1 MNFKDLI
8 LNIVNDKN
16 YKPMTIDEMLKYLDC
31 DKYIKKDVKKIIK
44 KLAKENEIKISSKNK
59 IHPLSNDDKSLIG
72 EISLAQGGYGFF
84 ISDNNEY
91 KDVFI
96 SQNNLNSANDKDRV
110 KIEIIKEKEYGKNA
124 EGKVAEIL
132 QRNTSQIVGLYKKN
146 KGFGFVISDRDNL
159 SSDIYIDEKFSKKA
173 KNNDKVVC
181 EIIKYP
187 KNGSPEGKIL
197 EVLGN
202 KNDFNVDVL
211 SIIRSYGLKDNFS
224 KKTKKEA
231 VFIEKEV
238 DVSKQKDRKDLRD
251 LFTVTIDGRDSKDFD
266 DAISIEKDEEDFI
279 LYVHI
284 ADVSHYVKENSE
296 IDKEAYQR
304 GNSTYLYNIVLPML
318 PEELSNGICSLN
330 PNENRLALS
339 LKMRINKLGK
349 VVDYKIYKSMIK
361 SNYRLVYDDVNDY
374 LDNKDKVYDDEILIE
389 KLELFDKLYKI
400 LKNKREKRGAIDFN
414 FTESQIDVNEKGDVL
429 NISIFERGSAN
440 KMIEEFMLV
449 SNETIASLFAYMDF
463 PSLYRIH
470 EKPKDEKVESFKNIL
485 NTLGYN
491 IKGKELHPKDFQEI
505 LKEVSG
511 KDDESLVNMLML
523 RTMRKAKYANYM
535 DIHFGLATKYYT
547 HFTAPIRRYPD
558 LIVHRLVKDFLDNK
572 FENISQS
579 SLEKQLAKNAEHLSI
594 TERNSEECERDV
606 EDLYKCKYMKKYIG
620 EKFQGIISSI
630 TDFGIFIEL
639 ENTVEGCFMYKF
651 SDDHFEYIEQKLSC
665 INRDNNKRYKIG
677 QKVLIEVKNVDLEK
691 RNIDFDLLE
700 GLFENTSK

>member
-8 LNIVNDKN
+8 INIVNDKN
-16 YKPMTIDEMLKYLDC
+16 YKPMTIDEMLRYLDC

-59 IHPLSNDDKSLIG
+59 IHPLSNDDKSLMG

-91 KDVFI
+91 MDVFI

-124 EGKVAEIL
+124 EGKVVEIL
-132 QRNTSQIVGLYKKN
+132 HRNTSQIVGLYKKN
-146 KGFGFVISDRDNL
+146 KGFGFVISDKDNL

-187 KNGSPEGKIL
+187 KNGSPEGRIV

-238 DVSKQKDRKDLRD
+238 DISKQKDRKDLID

-349 VVDYKIYKSMIK
+349 VVDYKIYKSIIK

-374 LDNKDKVYDDEILIE
+374 LDNEDKVYDDEILIE
-389 KLELFDKLYKI
+389 KLELFDNLYKI

-523 RTMRKAKYANYM
+523 RTMRKAKYANYR

-558 LIVHRLVKDFLDNK
+558 LIVHRLVKDFVDNK

-620 EKFQGIISSI
+620 EKFQGIISTI

-665 INRDNNKRYKIG
+665 VNRDNNKRYKIG

-700 GLFENTSK
+700 EEFENFS

>member
-8 LNIVNDKN
+8 INIVNDKN
-16 YKPMTIDEMLKYLDC
+16 YKPMTIDEMLRYLDC

-59 IHPLSNDDKSLIG
+59 IHPLSNDDKSLMG

-91 KDVFI
+91 MDVFI

-124 EGKVAEIL
+124 EGKVVEIL

-146 KGFGFVISDRDNL
+146 KGFGFVISDKDNL

-187 KNGSPEGKIL
+187 KNGSPEGRIV

-238 DVSKQKDRKDLRD
+238 DISKQKDRKDLID

-349 VVDYKIYKSMIK
+349 VVDYKIYKSIIK

-374 LDNKDKVYDDEILIE
+374 LDNEDKVYDDEILIE
-389 KLELFDKLYKI
+389 KLELFDNLYKI

-523 RTMRKAKYANYM
+523 RTMRKAKYANYR

-558 LIVHRLVKDFLDNK
+558 LIVHRLVKDFVDNK

-665 INRDNNKRYKIG
+665 VNRDNNKRYKIG

-700 GLFENTSK
+700 EEFENFS

>member
-8 LNIVNDKN
+8 INIVNDKN
-16 YKPMTIDEMLKYLDC
+16 YKPMTIDEMLRYLDC

-59 IHPLSNDDKSLIG
+59 IHPLSNDDKSLMG

-91 KDVFI
+91 MDVFI

-124 EGKVAEIL
+124 EGKVVEIL

-146 KGFGFVISDRDNL
+146 KGFGFVISDKDNL

-187 KNGSPEGKIL
+187 KNGSPEGRIV

-231 VFIEKEV
+231 VFIDKEV
-238 DVSKQKDRKDLRD
+238 DITKEKDRKDLRD

-349 VVDYKIYKSMIK
+349 VVDYKIYKSIIK

-374 LDNKDKVYDDEILIE
+374 LDNEDKVYDDEILIE
-389 KLELFDKLYKI
+389 KLELFDNLYKI

-523 RTMRKAKYANYM
+523 RTMRKAKYANYR

-558 LIVHRLVKDFLDNK
+558 LIVHRLVKDFIDNK
-572 FENISQS
+572 LENISQS
-579 SLEKQLAKNAEHLSI
+579 SLEKQLEKNAEHLSI
-594 TERNSEECERDV
+594 TERNSEACERDV

-665 INRDNNKRYKIG
+665 VNRDNNKRYKIG

-700 GLFENTSK
+700 EEFENFS

>member
-8 LNIVNDKN
+8 INIVNDKN
-16 YKPMTIDEMLKYLDC
+16 YKPMTIDEMLRYLDC

-59 IHPLSNDDKSLIG
+59 IHPLSNEDKSLIG

-91 KDVFI
+91 MDVFI

-124 EGKVAEIL
+124 EGKVVEIL

-146 KGFGFVISDRDNL
+146 KGFGFVISDKDNL

-187 KNGSPEGKIL
+187 KNGSPEGRIV

-238 DVSKQKDRKDLRD
+238 DISKQNDRKDLRD

-349 VVDYKIYKSMIK
+349 VVDYKIYKSIIK

-389 KLELFDKLYKI
+389 KLELFDNLYKI
-400 LKNKREKRGAIDFN
+400 LKNKREKRGSIDFN

-523 RTMRKAKYANYM
+523 RTMRKAKYANYR

-558 LIVHRLVKDFLDNK
+558 LIVHRLVKDFVDNK

-620 EKFQGIISSI
+620 EKFQGIISTI

-651 SDDHFEYIEQKLSC
+651 SDAHFEYIEQKLSC
-665 INRDNNKRYKIG
+665 VNRDNNKRYKIG

-700 GLFENTSK
+700 EEFENFS

>member
-8 LNIVNDKN
+8 INIVNDKN
-16 YKPMTIDEMLKYLDC
+16 YKPMTIDEMLRYLDC

-59 IHPLSNDDKSLIG
+59 IHPLSNDDKSLMG

-84 ISDNNEY
+84 ISDNKEY

-124 EGKVAEIL
+124 EGKVVEIL

-146 KGFGFVISDRDNL
+146 KGFGFVISDKDNL

-187 KNGSPEGKIL
+187 KNGSPEGRIV

-238 DVSKQKDRKDLRD
+238 DISKQKDRKDLRD

-284 ADVSHYVKENSE
+284 ADVSHYVRENSE

-349 VVDYKIYKSMIK
+349 VVDYKIYKSIIK

-374 LDNKDKVYDDEILIE
+374 LDNEDKVYDDEILIE
-389 KLELFDKLYKI
+389 KLELFDNLYKI
-400 LKNKREKRGAIDFN
+400 LKNKREKRGSIDFN

-429 NISIFERGSAN
+429 NISILERGSAN

-523 RTMRKAKYANYM
+523 RTMRKAKYTNYR

-558 LIVHRLVKDFLDNK
+558 LIVHRLVKDFIDNK
-572 FENISQS
+572 LENISQS
-579 SLEKQLAKNAEHLSI
+579 SLEKQLEKNAEHLSI

-639 ENTVEGCFMYKF
+639 ENTVEGCFIYKF

-665 INRDNNKRYKIG
+665 VNRDNNKRYKIG

-700 GLFENTSK
+700 EEFENFS

>member
-1 MNFKDLI
+1 MNFNDLI
-8 LNIVNDKN
+8 LNIVNDEN
-16 YKPMTIDEMLKYLDC
+16 YKPMTIKEMLKYLDC

-44 KLAKENEIKISSKNK
+44 NMAKDNEIKISSKKK
-59 IHPLSNDDKSLIG
+59 IHPLNIEDKSLIG

-84 ISDNNEY
+84 ISDNKDY

-96 SQNNLNSANDKDRV
+96 SQKNLNSANNKDRV
-110 KIEIIKEKEYGKNA
+110 KIKIIKNKEYGKNA
-124 EGKVAEIL
+124 EGKVVEIIE
-132 QRNTSQIVGLYKKN
+132 RSANKIVGLYQKN
-146 KGFGFVISDRDNL
+146 KGFGFVISDND
-159 SSDIYIDEKFSKKA
+159 SFSTDIYVDEKYSKKA
-173 KNNDKVVC
+173 KTNDKVVV

-187 KNGSPEGKIL
+187 KNGSPEGKII

-202 KNDFNVDVL
+202 KNDSNIDL
-211 SIIRSYGLKDNFS
+211 YSIIRSHGLKDTFS

-231 VFIEKEV
+231 VFIEKDV
-238 DVSKQKDRKDLRD
+238 DLEKVKDRKDLRD

-266 DAISIEKDEEDFI
+266 DAISIEKDDENYI

-284 ADVSHYVKENSE
+284 ADVSHYVKEKSA
-296 IDKEAYQR
+296 IDKEAYER
-304 GNSTYLYNIVLPML
+304 GNSTYLYNLVLPML

-339 LKMRINKLGK
+339 LKMKINDLGK
-349 VVDYKIYKSMIK
+349 VVDYKIYKSIIK

-374 LDNKDKVYDDEILIE
+374 LEGKEKSYEDEILLE
-389 KLELFDKLYKI
+389 KLNLFDELYKI
-400 LKNKREKRGAIDFN
+400 LKIKREKRGSIDFN
-414 FTESQIDVNEKGDVL
+414 FTESQIDVSDDGDVL
-429 NISIFERGSAN
+429 NISTLERGPAN
-440 KMIEEFMLV
+440 KMIEEFMLI
-449 SNETIASLFAYMDF
+449 SNETIASLFAFMDF

-491 IKGKELHPKDFQEI
+491 IRGKELHPKDFQEI

-523 RTMRKAKYANYM
+523 RTMTKAKYVNYR

-558 LIVHRLVKDFLDNK
+558 LIVHRLVKDFVDNK
-572 FENISQS
+572 LGTINQA
-579 SLEKQLAKNAEHLSI
+579 SLEKKLSKNAVHLSI

-606 EDLYKCKYMKKYIG
+606 EDLYKCKYMKKFIG
-620 EKFQGIISSI
+620 EKFEGIISSI
-630 TDFGIFIEL
+630 TDFGIFVEL

-651 SDDHFEYIEQKLSC
+651 SNNHFEYIENKLTC
-665 INRDNNKRYKIG
+665 VNTDNNKRYKIG

-691 RNIDFDLLE
+691 RNIDFDLME
-700 GLFENTSK
+700 GLFENTGK

>member
-8 LNIVNDKN
+8 INIVNDKN
-16 YKPMTIDEMLKYLDC
+16 YKPMTTDEMLRYLDC

-59 IHPLSNDDKSLIG
+59 IHPLSNDDKSLMG

-91 KDVFI
+91 MDVFI

-124 EGKVAEIL
+124 EGKVVEIL

-146 KGFGFVISDRDNL
+146 KGFGFVISDKDNL

-187 KNGSPEGKIL
+187 KNGSLEGRIV

-238 DVSKQKDRKDLRD
+238 DISKQKDRKDLRD

-266 DAISIEKDEEDFI
+266 DAISIEKDKEDFI

-339 LKMRINKLGK
+339 LKMRINKSGK
-349 VVDYKIYKSMIK
+349 VVDYKIYKSIIK

-389 KLELFDKLYKI
+389 KLELFDNLYKI

-523 RTMRKAKYANYM
+523 RTMRKAKYANYR

-665 INRDNNKRYKIG
+665 VNRDNNKRYKIG

-700 GLFENTSK
+700 EEFENFS

>member
-16 YKPMTIDEMLKYLDC
+16 YKPMTIDEMLRYLDC

-59 IHPLSNDDKSLIG
+59 IHPLSNDDKSLMG

-124 EGKVAEIL
+124 EGKVVEIL

-146 KGFGFVISDRDNL
+146 KGFGFVISDKDNL

-231 VFIEKEV
+231 VFIEKEI

-349 VVDYKIYKSMIK
+349 VVDYKIYKSIIK

-374 LDNKDKVYDDEILIE
+374 LDNKDKVYDDEILIG
-389 KLELFDKLYKI
+389 KLELFDNLYKI

-523 RTMRKAKYANYM
+523 RTMRKAKYANYR

-558 LIVHRLVKDFLDNK
+558 LIVHRLVKDFVDNK

-651 SDDHFEYIEQKLSC
+651 SDDHFDYIEEKLSC
-665 INRDNNKRYKIG
+665 VNRDNNKRYKIG

-700 GLFENTSK
+700 EEFENFS

>member
-8 LNIVNDKN
+8 INIVNDKN
-16 YKPMTIDEMLKYLDC
+16 YKPMTIDEILRYLDC

-59 IHPLSNDDKSLIG
+59 IHPLSNDDKSLMG

-91 KDVFI
+91 MDVFI

-124 EGKVAEIL
+124 EGKVVEIL
-132 QRNTSQIVGLYKKN
+132 QRNTNQIVGLYKKN

-187 KNGSPEGKIL
+187 KNGSPEGKIV

-231 VFIEKEV
+231 IFIEKEV
-238 DVSKQKDRKDLRD
+238 DISKQKDRKDLRD

-284 ADVSHYVKENSE
+284 ADVSHYVRENSE

-349 VVDYKIYKSMIK
+349 VVDYKIYKSIIK

-374 LDNKDKVYDDEILIE
+374 LDNEDKVYDDEILIE
-389 KLELFDKLYKI
+389 KLELFDNLYKI
-400 LKNKREKRGAIDFN
+400 LKNKREKRGSIDFN

-429 NISIFERGSAN
+429 NISILERGSAN

-523 RTMRKAKYANYM
+523 RTMRKAKYTNYR

-558 LIVHRLVKDFLDNK
+558 LIVHRLVKDFIDNK
-572 FENISQS
+572 LENISQS
-579 SLEKQLAKNAEHLSI
+579 SLEKQLEKNAEHLSI

-639 ENTVEGCFMYKF
+639 ENTVEGCFMYKDRK
-651 SDDHFEYIEQKLSC
+651 S
-665 INRDNNKRYKIG
+665 
-677 QKVLIEVKNVDLEK
+677 VV
-691 RNIDFDLLE
+691 
-700 GLFENTSK
+700 

>member
-8 LNIVNDKN
+8 INIVNDKN
-16 YKPMTIDEMLKYLDC
+16 YKPMTIDEMLRYLDC

-59 IHPLSNDDKSLIG
+59 IHPLSNDDKSLMG

-91 KDVFI
+91 MDVFI

-124 EGKVAEIL
+124 EGKVVEIL

-146 KGFGFVISDRDNL
+146 KGFGFVISDKDNL

-187 KNGSPEGKIL
+187 KNGSPEGRIV

-211 SIIRSYGLKDNFS
+211 SIIRSYGLKDDFS

-238 DVSKQKDRKDLRD
+238 DISKQKDRKDLID

-349 VVDYKIYKSMIK
+349 VVDYKIYKSIIK

-374 LDNKDKVYDDEILIE
+374 LDNKEKVYDDEILIE
-389 KLELFDKLYKI
+389 KLELFDNLYKI

-440 KMIEEFMLV
+440 KMIEEFMLI

-523 RTMRKAKYANYM
+523 RTMRKAKYANYR

-620 EKFQGIISSI
+620 EKFQGIISTI

-665 INRDNNKRYKIG
+665 VNRDNNKRYKIG
-677 QKVLIEVKNVDLEK
+677 QKVLIEVKNLDLEK

-700 GLFENTSK
+700 EEFENFS

>member
-8 LNIVNDKN
+8 INIVNDKN
-16 YKPMTIDEMLKYLDC
+16 YKPMTIDEMLRYLDC

-59 IHPLSNDDKSLIG
+59 IHPLSNDDKSLMG

-91 KDVFI
+91 MDVFI

-124 EGKVAEIL
+124 EGKVVEIL

-146 KGFGFVISDRDNL
+146 KGFGFVISDKDNL

-187 KNGSPEGKIL
+187 KNGSPEGRIV

-238 DVSKQKDRKDLRD
+238 DISKQKDRKDLRD

-266 DAISIEKDEEDFI
+266 DAISIEKDKEDFI

-349 VVDYKIYKSMIK
+349 VVDYKIYKSIIK

-374 LDNKDKVYDDEILIE
+374 LDNKEKVYDDEILIE
-389 KLELFDKLYKI
+389 KLELFDNLYKI

-523 RTMRKAKYANYM
+523 RTMRKAKYANYR

-620 EKFQGIISSI
+620 EKFQGIISTI

-651 SDDHFEYIEQKLSC
+651 SEDHFEYIEQKLSC
-665 INRDNNKRYKIG
+665 VNRDNNKRYKIG

-691 RNIDFDLLE
+691 RNIDFDLME

>member
-8 LNIVNDKN
+8 LNIVNDEN
-16 YKPMTIDEMLKYLDC
+16 YKPMTIKEMLKYLDC

-44 KLAKENEIKISSKNK
+44 NMAKDNEIKISSKKK
-59 IHPLSNDDKSLIG
+59 IHPLNIEDKSLIG

-84 ISDNNEY
+84 ISDNKDY

-96 SQNNLNSANDKDRV
+96 SQKNLNSANNKDRV
-110 KIEIIKEKEYGKNA
+110 KIKIIKNKEYGKNA
-124 EGKVAEIL
+124 EGKVVEIIE
-132 QRNTSQIVGLYKKN
+132 RSANKIVGLYQKN
-146 KGFGFVISDRDNL
+146 KGFGFVISDND
-159 SSDIYIDEKFSKKA
+159 SFSTDIYVDEKYSKKA
-173 KNNDKVVC
+173 KTNDKVVV

-187 KNGSPEGKIL
+187 KNGSPEGKII

-202 KNDFNVDVL
+202 KNDSNIDL
-211 SIIRSYGLKDNFS
+211 YSIIRSHGLKDTFS

-231 VFIEKEV
+231 VFIEKDV
-238 DVSKQKDRKDLRD
+238 DLEKVKDRKDLRD

-266 DAISIEKDEEDFI
+266 DAISIEKDDENYI

-284 ADVSHYVKENSE
+284 ADVSHYVKEKSA
-296 IDKEAYQR
+296 IDKEAYER
-304 GNSTYLYNIVLPML
+304 GNSTYLYNLVLPML

-339 LKMRINKLGK
+339 LKMKINDLGK
-349 VVDYKIYKSMIK
+349 VVDYKIYKSIIK

-374 LDNKDKVYDDEILIE
+374 LEGKEKTYEDEILLE
-389 KLELFDKLYKI
+389 KLNLFDELYKI
-400 LKNKREKRGAIDFN
+400 LRKKREKRGAIDFN
-414 FTESQIDVNEKGDVL
+414 FTESQIDVSDDGEVL
-429 NISIFERGSAN
+429 NISILERGPSN
-440 KMIEEFMLV
+440 KMIEEFMLI
-449 SNETIASLFAYMDF
+449 SNETIASLFAFMDF

-523 RTMRKAKYANYM
+523 RTMTKAKYVNYRDM
-535 DIHFGLATKYYT
+535 HFGLATKFYT

-558 LIVHRLVKDFLDNK
+558 LIVHRLVKDFVDNK
-572 FENISQS
+572 LSNINQA
-579 SLEKQLAKNAEHLSI
+579 SLEKKLSKNAEHLSI

-620 EKFQGIISSI
+620 EKFEGIISSI

-651 SDDHFEYIEQKLSC
+651 SEYHFEYIENKLTC
-665 INRDNNKRYKIG
+665 VNTENNKRYKIG

-691 RNIDFDLLE
+691 RNIDFDLME
-700 GLFENTSK
+700 GLFENTGK

>member
-8 LNIVNDKN
+8 INIVNDKN
-16 YKPMTIDEMLKYLDC
+16 YKPMTIDEMLRYLDC

-59 IHPLSNDDKSLIG
+59 IHPLSNDDKSLMG

-91 KDVFI
+91 MDVFI

-124 EGKVAEIL
+124 EGKVVEIL

-187 KNGSPEGKIL
+187 KNGSPEGKIV

-238 DVSKQKDRKDLRD
+238 DISKQKDRKDLRD

-349 VVDYKIYKSMIK
+349 VVDYKIYKSIIK
-361 SNYRLVYDDVNDY
+361 SNYRLVYDGVNDY

-389 KLELFDKLYKI
+389 KLELFDNLYKI
-400 LKNKREKRGAIDFN
+400 LKNKREKRGSIDFN

-523 RTMRKAKYANYM
+523 RTMRKAKYANYR

-558 LIVHRLVKDFLDNK
+558 LIVHRLVKDFIDNK
-572 FENISQS
+572 LENISQS

-620 EKFQGIISSI
+620 EKFQGIISTI

-665 INRDNNKRYKIG
+665 VNRDNNKRYKIG

-700 GLFENTSK
+700 EEFENFS

>member
-8 LNIVNDKN
+8 INIVNDKN
-16 YKPMTIDEMLKYLDC
+16 YKPMTIDEMLRYLDC

-59 IHPLSNDDKSLIG
+59 IHPLSNDDKSLMG

-91 KDVFI
+91 MDVFI

-124 EGKVAEIL
+124 EGKVVEIL

-146 KGFGFVISDRDNL
+146 KGFGFVISDKDNL

-187 KNGSPEGKIL
+187 KNGSPEGRIV

-231 VFIEKEV
+231 VFIDKEV
-238 DVSKQKDRKDLRD
+238 DITKEKDRKDLRD

-349 VVDYKIYKSMIK
+349 VVDYKIYKSIIK

-374 LDNKDKVYDDEILIE
+374 LDNKEKVYDDEILIE
-389 KLELFDKLYKI
+389 KLELFDNLYKI

-523 RTMRKAKYANYM
+523 RTMRKAKYANYR

-558 LIVHRLVKDFLDNK
+558 LIVHRLVKDFVDNK

-665 INRDNNKRYKIG
+665 VNRDNNKRYKIG

-700 GLFENTSK
+700 EEFENFS

>member
-8 LNIVNDKN
+8 INIVNDKN
-16 YKPMTIDEMLKYLDC
+16 YKPMTIDEMLRYLDC

-59 IHPLSNDDKSLIG
+59 IHPLSNDDKSLMG

-91 KDVFI
+91 MDVFI

-124 EGKVAEIL
+124 EGKVVEIL

-146 KGFGFVISDRDNL
+146 KGFGFVISDKDNL

-187 KNGSPEGKIL
+187 KNGSPEGRIV

-238 DVSKQKDRKDLRD
+238 DISKQKDRKDLID

-349 VVDYKIYKSMIK
+349 VVDYKIYKSIIK

-374 LDNKDKVYDDEILIE
+374 LDNEDKVYDDEILIE
-389 KLELFDKLYKI
+389 KLELFDNLYKI

-523 RTMRKAKYANYM
+523 RTMRKAKYANYR

-558 LIVHRLVKDFLDNK
+558 LIVHRLVKDFVDNK

-620 EKFQGIISSI
+620 EKFQGIISTI

-665 INRDNNKRYKIG
+665 VNRDNNKRYKIG

-700 GLFENTSK
+700 EEFENFS

>member
-8 LNIVNDKN
+8 IDIVNDKN
-16 YKPMTIDEMLKYLDC
+16 YKPMTIDEMLRYLDC

-59 IHPLSNDDKSLIG
+59 IHPLSNDDKSLMG

-124 EGKVAEIL
+124 EGKVVEIL

-187 KNGSPEGKIL
+187 KNGSPEGKIV

-349 VVDYKIYKSMIK
+349 VADYKIYKSIIK

-374 LDNKDKVYDDEILIE
+374 LDNKEKVYDDEILIE
-389 KLELFDKLYKI
+389 KLELFDNLYKI

-470 EKPKDEKVESFKNIL
+470 EKPKDENVESFKNIL

-523 RTMRKAKYANYM
+523 RTMRKAKYANYR

-558 LIVHRLVKDFLDNK
+558 LIVHRLVKDFVDNK
-572 FENISQS
+572 LENISQS

-620 EKFQGIISSI
+620 EKFQGIISTI

-651 SDDHFEYIEQKLSC
+651 SDDHFDYIEEKLSC
-665 INRDNNKRYKIG
+665 VNRDNNKRYKIG

-700 GLFENTSK
+700 EEFENFS

>member
-8 LNIVNDKN
+8 INIVNDKN
-16 YKPMTIDEMLKYLDC
+16 YKPMTIDEMLRYLDC

-59 IHPLSNDDKSLIG
+59 IHPLSNDDKSLMG

-91 KDVFI
+91 MDVFI

-124 EGKVAEIL
+124 EGKVVEIL

-146 KGFGFVISDRDNL
+146 KGFGFVISDKDNL

-187 KNGSPEGKIL
+187 KNGSPEGRIV

-238 DVSKQKDRKDLRD
+238 DISKQKDRKDLID

-339 LKMRINKLGK
+339 LKMRINKSGK
-349 VVDYKIYKSMIK
+349 VVDYKIYKSIIK

-389 KLELFDKLYKI
+389 KLELFDNLYKI

-523 RTMRKAKYANYM
+523 RTMRKAKYANYR
-535 DIHFGLATKYYT
+535 DIHFGLATEYYT

-558 LIVHRLVKDFLDNK
+558 LIVHRLVKDFVDNK

-620 EKFQGIISSI
+620 EKFQGIISTI

-665 INRDNNKRYKIG
+665 VNRDNNKRYKIG

-700 GLFENTSK
+700 EEFENFS

>member
-8 LNIVNDKN
+8 INIVNDKN
-16 YKPMTIDEMLKYLDC
+16 YKPMTIDEMLRYLDC

-59 IHPLSNDDKSLIG
+59 IHPLSNDDKSLMG

-91 KDVFI
+91 MDVFI

-124 EGKVAEIL
+124 EGKVVEIL

-187 KNGSPEGKIL
+187 KNGSPEGKIV

-238 DVSKQKDRKDLRD
+238 DISKQKDRKDLRD

-349 VVDYKIYKSMIK
+349 VVDYKIYKSIIK

-389 KLELFDKLYKI
+389 KLELFDNLYKI
-400 LKNKREKRGAIDFN
+400 LKNKREKRGSIDFN

-523 RTMRKAKYANYM
+523 RTMRKAKYANYR

-558 LIVHRLVKDFLDNK
+558 LIVHRLVKDFIDNK
-572 FENISQS
+572 LENTSQS

-620 EKFQGIISSI
+620 EKFQGIISTI

-665 INRDNNKRYKIG
+665 VNRLCYMMDYCIFRK
-677 QKVLIEVKNVDLEK
+677 
-691 RNIDFDLLE
+691 FFLLNQT
-700 GLFENTSK
+700 LSL

>member
-8 LNIVNDKN
+8 INIVNDKN
-16 YKPMTIDEMLKYLDC
+16 YKPMTIDEMLRYLDC

-59 IHPLSNDDKSLIG
+59 IHPLSNDDKSLMG

-91 KDVFI
+91 MDVFI

-124 EGKVAEIL
+124 EGKVVEIL

-146 KGFGFVISDRDNL
+146 KGFGFVISDKDNL

-187 KNGSPEGKIL
+187 KNGSPEGRIV

-238 DVSKQKDRKDLRD
+238 DISKQKDRKDLID

-349 VVDYKIYKSMIK
+349 VVDYKIYKSIIK

-374 LDNKDKVYDDEILIE
+374 LDNEDKVYDDEILIE
-389 KLELFDKLYKI
+389 KLELFDNLYKI

-523 RTMRKAKYANYM
+523 RTMRKAKYTNYR

-620 EKFQGIISSI
+620 EKFKGIISTI

-665 INRDNNKRYKIG
+665 VNRDNNKRYKIG

-691 RNIDFDLLE
+691 RNIDFELLE
-700 GLFENTSK
+700 EEFENFS

>member
-8 LNIVNDKN
+8 INIVNDKN
-16 YKPMTIDEMLKYLDC
+16 YKPMTIDEMLRYLDC

-59 IHPLSNDDKSLIG
+59 IHPLSNDDKSLMG

-84 ISDNNEY
+84 ISDSNEY
-91 KDVFI
+91 MDVFI

-124 EGKVAEIL
+124 EGKVVEIL

-146 KGFGFVISDRDNL
+146 KGFGFVISDKDNL

-187 KNGSPEGKIL
+187 KNGSPEGRIV

-231 VFIEKEV
+231 IFIEKEV
-238 DVSKQKDRKDLRD
+238 DISKQNDRKDLRD

-349 VVDYKIYKSMIK
+349 VVDYKIYKSIIK

-389 KLELFDKLYKI
+389 KLELFDNLYKI

-523 RTMRKAKYANYM
+523 RTMRKAKYANYR

-558 LIVHRLVKDFLDNK
+558 LIVHRLVKDFVDNK

-620 EKFQGIISSI
+620 EKFQGIISTI

-665 INRDNNKRYKIG
+665 VNRDNNKRYKIG

-700 GLFENTSK
+700 EEFENFS

>member
-1 MNFKDLI
+1 MNFKNLI
-8 LNIVNDKN
+8 INIVNDKN
-16 YKPMTIDEMLKYLDC
+16 YKPMTIDEMLRYLDC

-59 IHPLSNDDKSLIG
+59 IHPLSNDDKSLMG

-96 SQNNLNSANDKDRV
+96 SQNNLNLANDKDRV

-124 EGKVAEIL
+124 EGKVVEIL

-146 KGFGFVISDRDNL
+146 KGFGFVISDKDNL

-187 KNGSPEGKIL
+187 KNGSPEGRIV

-238 DVSKQKDRKDLRD
+238 DISKQKDRKDLID

-339 LKMRINKLGK
+339 LKMRINKSGK
-349 VVDYKIYKSMIK
+349 VVDYKIYKSIIK

-389 KLELFDKLYKI
+389 KLELFDNLYKI
-400 LKNKREKRGAIDFN
+400 LKNKREKRGAIEFN

-440 KMIEEFMLV
+440 KMIEEFMLI

-523 RTMRKAKYANYM
+523 RTMRKAKYANYR

-558 LIVHRLVKDFLDNK
+558 LIVHRIVKDFVDNK

-665 INRDNNKRYKIG
+665 VNRDNNKRYKIG

-700 GLFENTSK
+700 EEFENFS

>member
-8 LNIVNDKN
+8 LNIVNDEN
-16 YKPMTIDEMLKYLDC
+16 YKPMTIKEMLKYLDC

-44 KLAKENEIKISSKNK
+44 NMAKDNEIKISSKKK
-59 IHPLSNDDKSLIG
+59 IHPLNIEDKSLIG

-84 ISDNNEY
+84 ISDNKDY

-96 SQNNLNSANDKDRV
+96 SQKNLNSANNKDRV
-110 KIEIIKEKEYGKNA
+110 KIKIIKNKEYGKNS
-124 EGKVAEIL
+124 EGKVVEIIE
-132 QRNTSQIVGLYKKN
+132 RSANKIVGLYQKN
-146 KGFGFVISDRDNL
+146 KGFGFVISDND
-159 SSDIYIDEKFSKKA
+159 SISTDIYVDEKYSKKA
-173 KNNDKVVC
+173 KTNDKVVV
-181 EIIKYP
+181 EIIKFP
-187 KNGSPEGKIL
+187 KHGSPEGKII

-202 KNDFNVDVL
+202 KDDSNVDL
-211 SIIRSYGLKDNFS
+211 YSIIRSHGLKDAFS

-231 VFIEKEV
+231 VFIEKNV
-238 DVSKQKDRKDLRD
+238 DLEKVKDRKDLRD

-266 DAISIEKDEEDFI
+266 DAISIEKDDEDYI

-284 ADVSHYVKENSE
+284 ADVSHYVKEKSA
-296 IDKEAYQR
+296 IDKEAYER
-304 GNSTYLYNIVLPML
+304 GNSTYLYNLVLPML

-339 LKMRINKLGK
+339 LKMKINDSGK
-349 VVDYKIYKSMIK
+349 VVDYKIYKSIIK

-374 LDNKDKVYDDEILIE
+374 LEGKEKTYEDEILLE
-389 KLELFDKLYKI
+389 KLNLFDELYKI
-400 LKNKREKRGAIDFN
+400 LREKREKRGSIDFN
-414 FTESQIDVNEKGDVL
+414 FTESQIDVSDDGEVL
-429 NISIFERGSAN
+429 NISILERGPAN

-449 SNETIASLFAYMDF
+449 SNETIASLFAFMDF

-470 EKPKDEKVESFKNIL
+470 EKPKDEKVESFRNIL

-523 RTMRKAKYANYM
+523 RTMTKAKYVNYRNM
-535 DIHFGLATKYYT
+535 HFGLATKFYT

-558 LIVHRLVKDFLDNK
+558 LIVHRLVKDFVDNK
-572 FENISQS
+572 LSNINQA
-579 SLEKQLAKNAEHLSI
+579 SLEKKLSKNAEHLSI

-620 EKFQGIISSI
+620 EKFEGIISSI
-630 TDFGIFIEL
+630 TDFGIFVEL

-651 SDDHFEYIEQKLSC
+651 SENHFEYIEDKLTC
-665 INRDNNKRYKIG
+665 VNTDNNKRYKIG

-691 RNIDFDLLE
+691 RNIDFDLME
-700 GLFENTSK
+700 GLFENTGK

>member
-8 LNIVNDKN
+8 INIVNDKN
-16 YKPMTIDEMLKYLDC
+16 YKPMTIDEILRYLDC

-59 IHPLSNDDKSLIG
+59 IHPLSNEDKSLIG

-91 KDVFI
+91 MDVFI
-96 SQNNLNSANDKDRV
+96 SQNSLNSANDKDRV

-124 EGKVAEIL
+124 EGKVVEIL
-132 QRNTSQIVGLYKKN
+132 QRNTNQIVGLYKKN

-187 KNGSPEGKIL
+187 KNGSPEGKIV

-231 VFIEKEV
+231 IFIEKEV
-238 DVSKQKDRKDLRD
+238 DISKQKDRKDLRD

-284 ADVSHYVKENSE
+284 ADVSHYVRENSE

-349 VVDYKIYKSMIK
+349 VVDYKIYKSIIK

-374 LDNKDKVYDDEILIE
+374 LDNEDKVYDDEILIE
-389 KLELFDKLYKI
+389 KLELFDNLYKI
-400 LKNKREKRGAIDFN
+400 LKNKREKRGSIDFN

-429 NISIFERGSAN
+429 NISILERGSAN

-523 RTMRKAKYANYM
+523 RTMRKAKYTNYR

-558 LIVHRLVKDFLDNK
+558 LIVHRLVKDFIDNK
-572 FENISQS
+572 LENISQS
-579 SLEKQLAKNAEHLSI
+579 SLEKQLEKNAEHLSI

-639 ENTVEGCFMYKF
+639 ENTVEGCFIYKF

-665 INRDNNKRYKIG
+665 VNRDNNKRYKIG

-700 GLFENTSK
+700 EEFENFS

>member
-8 LNIVNDKN
+8 INIVNDKN
-16 YKPMTIDEMLKYLDC
+16 YKPMTIDEMLRYLDC

-59 IHPLSNDDKSLIG
+59 IHPLSNDDKSLMG

-124 EGKVAEIL
+124 EGKVVEIL

-146 KGFGFVISDRDNL
+146 KGFGFVISDKDNL

-231 VFIEKEV
+231 VFIEKEI

-349 VVDYKIYKSMIK
+349 VVDYKIYKSIIK

-374 LDNKDKVYDDEILIE
+374 LDNKEKVYDDEILIG
-389 KLELFDKLYKI
+389 KLELFDNLYKI

-523 RTMRKAKYANYM
+523 RTMRKAKYANYR

-558 LIVHRLVKDFLDNK
+558 LIVHRLVKDFVDNK

-651 SDDHFEYIEQKLSC
+651 SDDHFDYIEEKLSC
-665 INRDNNKRYKIG
+665 VNRDNNKRYKIG

-700 GLFENTSK
+700 EEFENFS

>member
-8 LNIVNDKN
+8 INIVNDKN
-16 YKPMTIDEMLKYLDC
+16 YKPMTIDEMLRYLDC

-59 IHPLSNDDKSLIG
+59 IHPLSNDDKSLMG

-84 ISDNNEY
+84 ISDNKEY

-124 EGKVAEIL
+124 EGKVVEIL

-146 KGFGFVISDRDNL
+146 KGFGFVISDKDNL

-187 KNGSPEGKIL
+187 KNGSPEGRIV

-238 DVSKQKDRKDLRD
+238 DISKQKDRKDLRD

-266 DAISIEKDEEDFI
+266 DAISIEKDKEDFI

-339 LKMRINKLGK
+339 LKMKINKLGK

-361 SNYRLVYDDVNDY
+361 SNYRLVYDDINDY

-523 RTMRKAKYANYM
+523 RTMRKAKYANYR

-558 LIVHRLVKDFLDNK
+558 LIVHRLVKDFLYNK

-620 EKFQGIISSI
+620 EKFQGIISTI

-665 INRDNNKRYKIG
+665 VNRDNNKRYKIG

-700 GLFENTSK
+700 EEFENFS

>member
-8 LNIVNDKN
+8 INIVNDKN
-16 YKPMTIDEMLKYLDC
+16 YKPMTIDEMLRYLDC

-59 IHPLSNDDKSLIG
+59 IHPLSNDDKSLMG

-91 KDVFI
+91 MDVFI

-124 EGKVAEIL
+124 EGKVVEIL

-146 KGFGFVISDRDNL
+146 KGFGFVISDKDNL

-187 KNGSPEGKIL
+187 KNGSPEGKIV

-238 DVSKQKDRKDLRD
+238 DISKQKDRKDLID

-349 VVDYKIYKSMIK
+349 IVDYKIYKSIIK

-374 LDNKDKVYDDEILIE
+374 LDNEEKVYDDEILIE
-389 KLELFDKLYKI
+389 KLELFDNLYKI

-523 RTMRKAKYANYM
+523 RTMRKAKYTNYR

-606 EDLYKCKYMKKYIG
+606 EDLYKCKYVKKYIG

-651 SDDHFEYIEQKLSC
+651 SYDHFEYIEQKLSC
-665 INRDNNKRYKIG
+665 VNRDNNKRYKIG

-700 GLFENTSK
+700 EEFENFS

>member
-8 LNIVNDKN
+8 INIVNDKN
-16 YKPMTIDEMLKYLDC
+16 YKPMTIDEMLRYLDC

-59 IHPLSNDDKSLIG
+59 IHPLSKDDKSLMG

-84 ISDNNEY
+84 ISDNKEY

-96 SQNNLNSANDKDRV
+96 SQNNLNLANDKDRV

-124 EGKVAEIL
+124 EGKVVEIL

-146 KGFGFVISDRDNL
+146 KGFGFVISDKDNL

-187 KNGSPEGKIL
+187 KNGSPEGRIV

-202 KNDFNVDVL
+202 RNDFNVDVL

-238 DVSKQKDRKDLRD
+238 DISKQKDRKDLRD
-251 LFTVTIDGRDSKDFD
+251 LFTVTIDVRDSKDFD
-266 DAISIEKDEEDFI
+266 DAISIEKDKEDFI

-284 ADVSHYVKENSE
+284 ADVSHYVKENSG

-339 LKMRINKLGK
+339 LKMRINKSGK
-349 VVDYKIYKSMIK
+349 VVDYKIYKSIIK

-389 KLELFDKLYKI
+389 KLELFDNLYKI

-440 KMIEEFMLV
+440 KMIEEFMLI

-523 RTMRKAKYANYM
+523 RTMRKAKYANYR

-558 LIVHRLVKDFLDNK
+558 LIVHRLVKDFVDNK

-594 TERNSEECERDV
+594 TERNSEECERNV

-651 SDDHFEYIEQKLSC
+651 SYDHFEYIEQKLSC
-665 INRDNNKRYKIG
+665 VNRDNNKRYKIG

-700 GLFENTSK
+700 EEFENFS

>member
-8 LNIVNDKN
+8 INIVNDKN
-16 YKPMTIDEMLKYLDC
+16 YKPMTIDEMLRYLDC

-59 IHPLSNDDKSLIG
+59 IHPLSNDDKSLMG

-91 KDVFI
+91 MDVFI

-124 EGKVAEIL
+124 EGKVVEIL

-146 KGFGFVISDRDNL
+146 KGFGFVISDKDNL

-187 KNGSPEGKIL
+187 KNGSPEGRIV

-211 SIIRSYGLKDNFS
+211 SIIRSYGLKDNFL

-238 DVSKQKDRKDLRD
+238 DISKQKDRKDLRD

-266 DAISIEKDEEDFI
+266 DAISIEKDKEDFI

-349 VVDYKIYKSMIK
+349 VVDYKIYKSIIK

-389 KLELFDKLYKI
+389 KLELFDNLYKI

-523 RTMRKAKYANYM
+523 RTMRKAKYANYR

-558 LIVHRLVKDFLDNK
+558 LIVHRLVKYFVDNK

-620 EKFQGIISSI
+620 EKFQGIISTI

-651 SDDHFEYIEQKLSC
+651 SDDHFEYIEDKLSC
-665 INRDNNKRYKIG
+665 VNRDNNKRYKIG
-677 QKVLIEVKNVDLEK
+677 QKVLIKVKNVDLEK

-700 GLFENTSK
+700 EEFENFS

>member
-8 LNIVNDKN
+8 INIVNDKN
-16 YKPMTIDEMLKYLDC
+16 YKPMTIDEMLRYLDC

-59 IHPLSNDDKSLIG
+59 IHPLSNDDKSLMG

-124 EGKVAEIL
+124 EGKVVEIL

-187 KNGSPEGKIL
+187 KNGSPEGRIV
-197 EVLGN
+197 EILGN

-231 VFIEKEV
+231 VFIDKEV
-238 DVSKQKDRKDLRD
+238 DITKEKDRKDLRD

-266 DAISIEKDEEDFI
+266 DAISIEKDKEDFI

-339 LKMRINKLGK
+339 LKMKINKLGK

-523 RTMRKAKYANYM
+523 RTMRKAKYANYK

-651 SDDHFEYIEQKLSC
+651 SDNHFEYIEQKLSC
-665 INRDNNKRYKIG
+665 VNRDNNKRYKIG

-700 GLFENTSK
+700 EEFENFS

>member
-8 LNIVNDKN
+8 INIVNDKN
-16 YKPMTIDEMLKYLDC
+16 YKPMTIDEMLRYLDC

-59 IHPLSNDDKSLIG
+59 IHPLSNDDKSLMG

-91 KDVFI
+91 MDVFI

-124 EGKVAEIL
+124 EGKVVEIL

-146 KGFGFVISDRDNL
+146 KGFGFVISDKDNL

-187 KNGSPEGKIL
+187 KNGSPEGRIV

-238 DVSKQKDRKDLRD
+238 DISKQKDRKDLID

-296 IDKEAYQR
+296 IDKEAYQK

-349 VVDYKIYKSMIK
+349 VVDYKIYKSIIR
-361 SNYRLVYDDVNDY
+361 SDYRLVYDDVNDY
-374 LDNKDKVYDDEILIE
+374 LDNEDKVYDDEILIG
-389 KLELFDKLYKI
+389 KLELFDNLYKI
-400 LKNKREKRGAIDFN
+400 LKNKRDKRGSIDFN

-449 SNETIASLFAYMDF
+449 SNETIANLFAYMDF

-485 NTLGYN
+485 NTLGYH

-523 RTMRKAKYANYM
+523 RTMRKAKYTNYR

-572 FENISQS
+572 LENINQS

-620 EKFQGIISSI
+620 EKFQGIISTI

-665 INRDNNKRYKIG
+665 VNRDNNKRYKIG

-700 GLFENTSK
+700 EEFENFS

>member
-8 LNIVNDKN
+8 INIVNDKN
-16 YKPMTIDEMLKYLDC
+16 YKPMTIDEMLRYLDC

-59 IHPLSNDDKSLIG
+59 IHPLSNDDKSLMG

-124 EGKVAEIL
+124 EGKVVEIL

-146 KGFGFVISDRDNL
+146 KGFGFVISDKDNL

-187 KNGSPEGKIL
+187 KNGSPEGRIV

-238 DVSKQKDRKDLRD
+238 DISKQKDRKDLRD

-349 VVDYKIYKSMIK
+349 VVDYKIYKSIIK

-389 KLELFDKLYKI
+389 KLELFDNLYKI

-523 RTMRKAKYANYM
+523 RTMRKAKYANYR

-558 LIVHRLVKDFLDNK
+558 LIVHRLVKDFIDNK
-572 FENISQS
+572 LENISQS

-620 EKFQGIISSI
+620 EKFQGIISTI

-665 INRDNNKRYKIG
+665 VNRDNNKRYKIG

-700 GLFENTSK
+700 EEFENFS

>member
-1 MNFKDLI
+1 MNFKNLI
-8 LNIVNDKN
+8 INIVNDKN
-16 YKPMTIDEMLKYLDC
+16 YKPMTIDEMLRYLDC

-59 IHPLSNDDKSLIG
+59 IHPLSNDDKSLMG

-96 SQNNLNSANDKDRV
+96 SQNNLNLANDKDRV

-124 EGKVAEIL
+124 EGKVVEIL

-146 KGFGFVISDRDNL
+146 KGFGFVISDKDNL

-187 KNGSPEGKIL
+187 KNGSPEGRIV

-238 DVSKQKDRKDLRD
+238 DISKQKDRKDLID

-339 LKMRINKLGK
+339 LKMRINKSGK
-349 VVDYKIYKSMIK
+349 VVDYKIYKSIIK

-389 KLELFDKLYKI
+389 KLELFDNLYKI

-440 KMIEEFMLV
+440 KMIEEFMLI

-523 RTMRKAKYANYM
+523 RTMRKAKYANYR

-620 EKFQGIISSI
+620 EKFKGIISTI

-665 INRDNNKRYKIG
+665 VNRDNNKRYKIG
-677 QKVLIEVKNVDLEK
+677 QKVLIEVKNVDFEK
-691 RNIDFDLLE
+691 RNIDFELLE
-700 GLFENTSK
+700 EEFENFS

>member
-8 LNIVNDKN
+8 INIVNDKN
-16 YKPMTIDEMLKYLDC
+16 YKPMTIDEMLRYLDC

-59 IHPLSNDDKSLIG
+59 IHPLSNDDKSLMG

-84 ISDNNEY
+84 ISDNKEY

-124 EGKVAEIL
+124 EGKVVEIL

-146 KGFGFVISDRDNL
+146 KGFGFVISDKDNL

-187 KNGSPEGKIL
+187 KNGSPEGRIV

-238 DVSKQKDRKDLRD
+238 DISKQKDRKDLRD

-266 DAISIEKDEEDFI
+266 DAISIEKDKEDFI

-339 LKMRINKLGK
+339 LKMKINKLGK

-361 SNYRLVYDDVNDY
+361 SNYRLVYDDINDY

-449 SNETIASLFAYMDF
+449 SNETIASLFAYMNF

-523 RTMRKAKYANYM
+523 RTMRKAKYTNYK

-558 LIVHRLVKDFLDNK
+558 LIVHRLVKDFVDNK

-594 TERNSEECERDV
+594 KERNSEECERDV

-665 INRDNNKRYKIG
+665 VNRDNNKRYKIG

-700 GLFENTSK
+700 EEFENFS

>member
-8 LNIVNDKN
+8 INIVNDKN
-16 YKPMTIDEMLKYLDC
+16 YKPMTIDEMLRYLDC

-59 IHPLSNDDKSLIG
+59 IHPLSNEDKSLIG

-91 KDVFI
+91 MDVFI

-124 EGKVAEIL
+124 EGKVVEIL

-146 KGFGFVISDRDNL
+146 KGFGFVISDRNNL

-187 KNGSPEGKIL
+187 KNGSPEGRIV

-238 DVSKQKDRKDLRD
+238 DISKQKDRKDLRD

-266 DAISIEKDEEDFI
+266 DAISIEKDKEDFI

-339 LKMRINKLGK
+339 LKMRINKSGK
-349 VVDYKIYKSMIK
+349 VVDYKIYKSIIK

-374 LDNKDKVYDDEILIE
+374 LDNKEKVYDDEILIE
-389 KLELFDKLYKI
+389 KLELFDNLYKI

-523 RTMRKAKYANYM
+523 RTMRKAKYANYR

-620 EKFQGIISSI
+620 EKFQGIISTI

-665 INRDNNKRYKIG
+665 VNRDNNKRYKIG

-700 GLFENTSK
+700 EEFENFS

>member
-8 LNIVNDKN
+8 INIVNDKN
-16 YKPMTIDEMLKYLDC
+16 YKPMTIDEMLRYLDC

-59 IHPLSNDDKSLIG
+59 IHPLSNDDKSLMG

-84 ISDNNEY
+84 ISDNKEY

-124 EGKVAEIL
+124 EGKVVEIL

-146 KGFGFVISDRDNL
+146 KGFGFVISDKDNL

-187 KNGSPEGKIL
+187 KNGSPEGRIV

-238 DVSKQKDRKDLRD
+238 DISKQKDRKDLRD

-266 DAISIEKDEEDFI
+266 DAISIEKDKEDFI

-349 VVDYKIYKSMIK
+349 VVDYKIYKSIIK

-374 LDNKDKVYDDEILIE
+374 LDNKEKVYDDEILIE
-389 KLELFDKLYKI
+389 KLELFDNLYKI

-523 RTMRKAKYANYM
+523 RTMRKAKYANYR

-620 EKFQGIISSI
+620 EKFQGIISTI

-665 INRDNNKRYKIG
+665 VNRDNNKRYKIG

-700 GLFENTSK
+700 EEFENFS

>member
-8 LNIVNDKN
+8 INIVNDKN
-16 YKPMTIDEMLKYLDC
+16 YKPMTIDEMLRYLDC

-59 IHPLSNDDKSLIG
+59 IHPLSNDDKSLMG

-91 KDVFI
+91 MDVFI

-124 EGKVAEIL
+124 EGKVVEIL
-132 QRNTSQIVGLYKKN
+132 QRNASQIVGLYKKS
-146 KGFGFVISDRDNL
+146 KGFGFVISDKDNL

-187 KNGSPEGKIL
+187 KNASPEGRIV

-238 DVSKQKDRKDLRD
+238 DITKEKDRKDLRD

-266 DAISIEKDEEDFI
+266 DAISIEKDKEDFI

-349 VVDYKIYKSMIK
+349 VVDYKIYKSIIK

-374 LDNKDKVYDDEILIE
+374 LDNEDKVYDDEILIE
-389 KLELFDKLYKI
+389 KLELFDNLYKI

-440 KMIEEFMLV
+440 KMIEEFMLI

-523 RTMRKAKYANYM
+523 RTMRKAKYANYR

-620 EKFQGIISSI
+620 EKFQGIISTI

-665 INRDNNKRYKIG
+665 VNRDNNKRYKIG

-700 GLFENTSK
+700 EEFENFS